1 MGKYEQLAKKIIQ
14 NVGGKENINGLTHC
28 ITRLRFKLK
37 DESKANDDVLKNM
50 EGVVTVMH
58 SAGQYQVVIGNH
70 VPMVYADVC
79 EIAGISGDADSG
91 DAPAGLFNKL
101 IDIIS
106 GCFQPFLGPLCASGI
121 IKGLNALLTFLFGAE
136 YSASGTYMILNAIG
150 DAVFYFMP
158 VVIGYTASKKFK
170 LNPVTGM
177 IIGAALCYP
186 TIQKDTLAAAG
197 QAIGSIPFLGD
208 YYTTFLNL
216 PFVAG
221 NYTTSVVPVILVAA
235 LAGKLQKLG
244 KKFIPEMLQ
253 NFFVPLF
260 VLIVSLPVGLLV
272 IGPVVSLLT
281 TLLTDGFTAL
291 YAFSPI
297 LTGAVVGF
305 FWQALVIF
313 GLHWALVPIAM
324 INLTSVGFDTIL
336 VGQFGCSFAQTAAIV
351 AMYFKIKDAKRK
363 ALAVPAIVSGVCG
376 VTEPAIYGFS
386 LPEKKPFVFS
396 MVGGAV
402 GGAVFAMMGGKS
414 YTMGGLGI
422 FGVVNYISPDGDA
435 SGMYASFVCI
445 AVSMVIGFI
454 LTYLF
459 WKDST
464 PTESVS
470 QQPSQ
475 KNALKVERDSVMA
488 PLSGTVIPM
497 NELKDDAFSQGV
509 LGKGVGIEPTDGKVL
524 SPVDGT
530 VTTLFPTLHAIGLTA
545 DSGIELLIHIGLD
558 TVQMG
563 GKGFTAHIKE
573 GDHVKKGQH
582 IMDVDLNTVKAAGF
596 STQTPVIVTN
606 SSDLLDIIPLDN
618 KTVQAGNEL
627 ITVLF

>member
-79 EIAGISGDADSG
+79 EIAGISGDADTG
-91 DAPAGLFNKL
+91 DAPTGLFNKL

-573 GDHVKKGQH
+573 GDRVKKGQH
-582 IMDVDLNTVKAAGF
+582 IMDVDLNAVKAAGF